1 MLKRLN
7 LKDLSYFL
15 IGIIFLT
22 LGIRIIGVSNLGLSF
37 SDAIPIK
44 LSELLKIP
52 VSLSSLMLG
61 IFTLLVASVIKKS
74 KIPQFECLITSFVLG
89 FFIDFWLFVIP
100 DIYFEGLLLSVS
112 VFVLGAFVLSLGIS
126 IYLQPNKYPPHPNDL
141 LLMTVSNNYNLSIFR
156 AKIRIDSFF
165 AIISIV
171 MLAPIGLGSIFNTLW
186 IGYFVNK
193 LYSTFEKIYNKLV
206 N

>member
-112 VFVLGAFVLSLGIS
+112 VFVLGAVVLSLGIS
-126 IYLQPNKYPPHPNDL
+126 IYLHPN
-141 LLMTVSNNYNLSIFR
+141 I
-156 AKIRIDSFF
+156 
-165 AIISIV
+165 
-171 MLAPIGLGSIFNTLW
+171 
-186 IGYFVNK
+186 NK
-193 LYSTFEKIYNKLV
+193 KS
-206 N
+206 

>member
-22 LGIRIIGVSNLGLSF
+22 LGIRIIDVSNLGLSF

-44 LSELLKIP
+44 LSQLLKIP

-61 IFTLLVASVIKKS
+61 IFTLFVASFIKKT
-74 KIPQFECLITSFVLG
+74 KLPQFECLITSFVLG

-100 DIYFEGLLLSVS
+100 NISVEGLFLNVV
-112 VFVLGAFVLSLGIS
+112 VFVLGAFILSLGVS
-126 IYLQPNKYPPHPNDL
+126 LYLQPKYPPHPNDL
-141 LLMTVSNNYNLSIFR
+141 LLITVTRRFGFSLLKS
-156 AKIRIDSFF
+156 KILIDTMY
-165 AIISIV
+165 AIIAILL
-171 MLAPIGLGSIFNTLW
+171 LAPIGIGSIFNTLCL
-186 IGYFVNK
+186 GFFANK
-193 LYSTFEKIYNKLV
+193 LFKFFEKIYNKKC
-206 N
+206 

>member
-141 LLMTVSNNYNLSIFR
+141 LLMAVTNRFNFSILKS
-156 AKIRIDSFF
+156 KILIDSMYA
-165 AIISIV
+165 AIAILL
-171 MLAPIGLGSIFNTLW
+171 LAPIGIGSVFNTICLGFF
-186 IGYFVNK
+186 INK
-193 LYSTFEKIYNKLV
+193 LFDFFEKKNKKKC
-206 N
+206 

>member
-100 DIYFEGLLLSVS
+100 DIYFGKFMSFS
-112 VFVLGAFVLSLGIS
+112 
-126 IYLQPNKYPPHPNDL
+126 
-141 LLMTVSNNYNLSIFR
+141 
-156 AKIRIDSFF
+156 AK
-165 AIISIV
+165 
-171 MLAPIGLGSIFNTLW
+171 
-186 IGYFVNK
+186 
-193 LYSTFEKIYNKLV
+193 
-206 N
+206 